1 MFEKYSEQILSEFD
15 DTIGKYERLLEY
27 TKTTLKSLLNEK
39 NIKFHEIEGRLN
51 LWFFKSCYRSLSKF
65 KAFCVSLKQFN
76 NK

>member
-39 NIKFHEIEGRLN
+39 T
-51 LWFFKSCYRSLSKF
+51 LSFMK
-65 KAFCVSLKQFN
+65 LKEE
-76 NK
+76 

>member
-1 MFEKYSEQILSEFD
+1 MGSNHLTKGPNPLIRKESRKSHD
-15 DTIGKYERLLEY
+15 EY
-27 TKTTLKSLLNEK
+27 A
-39 NIKFHEIEGRLN
+39 RLN